1 MVNEGKPMGATLNQ
15 VSRSTQNERELWAT
29 FELTM
34 TFLIA
39 EASIKDLCATIRSSV
54 YVHKLR

>member
-1 MVNEGKPMGATLNQ
+1 MGATLNQ
-15 VSRSTQNERELWAT
+15 VSRSTQNERGLWAT

-34 TFLIA
+34 TFPIA